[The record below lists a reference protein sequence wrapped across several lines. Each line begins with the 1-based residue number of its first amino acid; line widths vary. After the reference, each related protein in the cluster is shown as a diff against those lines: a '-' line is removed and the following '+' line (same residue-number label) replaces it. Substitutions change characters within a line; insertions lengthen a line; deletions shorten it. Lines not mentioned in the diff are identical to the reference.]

1 MSPRNT
7 AYILHLKSVRR
18 NNRVGLSF
26 IFSGTNVMS
35 PVKSSKLFNSTL
47 PSRNTTFPGFQ
58 PENNMCSKPLFN
70 ITFILSLLLSVPVT
84 SKGESNDFNLFM
96 AAILGA
102 GQQGR
107 TGNPDGGYSVPAEA
121 GEEDVSVPDQVIG
134 NGSPQSCT
142 SNAVVAAIAKGGVIT
157 FNCGPAPVTITMKQ
171 TAKIV
176 NNTGP
181 EIVIDGGG
189 KVTLSGNNARRIL
202 YMNTCDPD
210 QVWTTSHC
218 RNQDH
223 PRLTVQN
230 LTFAHG
236 NSKAETSYD
245 GGGAIWVR
253 GGRFKIVNC
262 RFVNNV
268 CADTGPDTGGAAV
281 RVLSQYQNRPVYVVN
296 STFGGAADSGNV
308 CSNGGGLSSI
318 GVSFTVL
325 NSVFSHNRAIGY
337 GANPARFG
345 TPGGGSGGA
354 IYNDGN
360 TFTLSLCG
368 TRIENNSAREGGGAI
383 FFVSNDRSGT
393 LVIKDSS
400 LSGNPSG
407 RFETP
412 GYPGIF
418 VLASGNPVVINST
431 IKE

>member
-1 MSPRNT
+1 MP
-7 AYILHLKSVRR
+7 
-18 NNRVGLSF
+18 
-26 IFSGTNVMS
+26 
-35 PVKSSKLFNSTL
+35 
-47 PSRNTTFPGFQ
+47 
-58 PENNMCSKPLFN
+58 
-70 ITFILSLLLSVPVT
+70 
-84 SKGESNDFNLFM
+84 
-96 AAILGA
+96 AILGA
-102 GQQGR
+102 GQQDH
-107 TGNPDGGYSVPAEA
+107 TGNSGGGCQIPAEA
-121 GEEDVSVPDQVIG
+121 SEEDTSVPDRIIG
-134 NGSPQSCT
+134 TGIPQSCT
-142 SNAVVAAIAKGGVIT
+142 SEAVVAAVAKGGVIT

-171 TAKIV
+171 TAKIF

-202 YMNTCDPD
+202 YMNTCDPN
-210 QVWTTSHC
+210 QIWTTSHC
-218 RNQDH
+218 QNQDH

-230 LTFAHG
+230 LTFARG
-236 NSKAETSYD
+236 NSKAETQYD

-253 GGRFKIVNC
+253 GGRFKIVNS

-296 STFGGAADSGNV
+296 STFGGRDGYGNT

-318 GVSFTVL
+318 GVSFTVI
-325 NSVFSHNRAIGY
+325 NSLFSYNRAIGY
-337 GANPARFG
+337 GANPAGSG

-383 FFVSNDRSGT
+383 FFVSNDRSGS
-393 LVIKDSS
+393 LVIKDSY
-400 LSGNPSG
+400 LAANPSG

-418 VLASGNPVVINST
+418 VLAASDPVVINST
-431 IKE
+431 IKK